1 MPYLHHGMQANL
13 DQRSGQE
20 DMYWNSVST
29 QPFGKYPRKNASKN
43 PADWDYRFS
52 NLYQD
57 TPKGKFPKLWQ
68 FYLARPCNHCANPA
82 CLPACPTRSIYKTE
96 DGVVLIDQNTCEG
109 FQNCVKACPYDKIY
123 YNAVTKKS
131 NKCMFC
137 FPSAGKGTGASV
149 REKLCRQ
156 DPDFRQPDGPREHH
170 FKNDP

>member
-1 MPYLHHGMQANL
+1 
-13 DQRSGQE
+13 
-20 DMYWNSVST
+20 MYWNSVST

-137 FPSAGKGTGASV
+137 FPLLEQGREPQCVKSCVARSVSSAT
-149 REKLCRQ
+149 
-156 DPDFRQPDGPREHH
+156 
-170 FKNDP
+170 